1 MAQSFVAMEIV
12 RQFKVTSSF
21 AIPQLAKEKMK
32 KKEKQRNDNCLAFK
46 SHVKYCYSTAAHIME
61 VEDELKL
68 KRIISAQ
75 QANLSKSSISKAAA
89 SAQLKICQLGREE
102 AKLSIIADEL

>member
-1 MAQSFVAMEIV
+1 MKTAW
-12 RQFKVTSSF
+12 QFKVRSSF
-21 AIPQLAKEKMK
+21 AIAI
-32 KKEKQRNDNCLAFK
+32 
-46 SHVKYCYSTAAHIME
+46 AAHIME
-61 VEDELKL
+61 VEDKLRL

-75 QANLSKSSISKAAA
+75 QTNLSKSSISKAAA

>member
-1 MAQSFVAMEIV
+1 
-12 RQFKVTSSF
+12 
-21 AIPQLAKEKMK
+21 
-32 KKEKQRNDNCLAFK
+32 
-46 SHVKYCYSTAAHIME
+46 ME

-75 QANLSKSSISKAAA
+75 KANLSKSSISKAAA

>member
-1 MAQSFVAMEIV
+1 MEIV

-21 AIPQLAKEKMK
+21 AIA
-32 KKEKQRNDNCLAFK
+32 
-46 SHVKYCYSTAAHIME
+46 TAAHIME

-75 QANLSKSSISKAAA
+75 KANLSKSSISKAAA